1 MSKLSVRNEYFTPV
15 KKRTSI
21 GHSSRSRP
29 KNKSKKLNFKKY
41 NRQGKWVVAQDGERM
56 TETKTTTQASSD
68 YQLRLLQEVNKKIS
82 QQRNTAHNRIAEL
95 ELLVESQQ
103 REIQGLKATIEGE
116 KLFKENKKDK

>member
-1 MSKLSVRNEYFTPV
+1 
-15 KKRTSI
+15 
-21 GHSSRSRP
+21 
-29 KNKSKKLNFKKY
+29 
-41 NRQGKWVVAQDGERM
+41 VVAQDGERM

>member
-1 MSKLSVRNEYFTPV
+1 M
-15 KKRTSI
+15 
-21 GHSSRSRP
+21 
-29 KNKSKKLNFKKY
+29 
-41 NRQGKWVVAQDGERM
+41 VAQDGERM

-68 YQLRLLQEVNKKIS
+68 YQFRLLQEVNKKIS